1 MEGKFKLKL
10 SGLEPFVLSPN
21 TNFVNIGERTN
32 ISGSKVFAKMI
43 SEGDYE
49 SALRVA
55 RQQVENGAQIID
67 VNMDDGMIDGV
78 SAMTIFLNLIASE
91 PDISKV
97 PIMIDS
103 SKWEVLEAGMRCV
116 QGKGIVNSISLKDGE
131 EEFIRRADLVKRYGF
146 AVVVMAFDELGQADS
161 LGKRISICERS
172 YRILVDEVGFNPSD
186 VIFDPNI
193 LTVGTGMEEHN
204 NYAVDFIEATRWIK
218 ENLPGAKVSG
228 GVSNISFSFRGN
240 NKVREAMHSVFLYHS
255 IRAGLDMGI
264 VNAGMLEIYDEIPR
278 ELLDLTEDV
287 ILNRRSDATERL
299 INFSAGLTQDKKGGK
314 REEEWRSLSLE
325 GRISHS
331 LVKGIADHI
340 ESDTEE
346 AYQKLGDGLLVIEGP
361 LMDGM
366 GIVGDLFGDGK
377 MFLPQVVKSARVM
390 KKSVSY
396 LLPYIEA
403 AKLKNPST
411 KGKGKILLATV
422 KGDVHDI
429 GKNIVGVVLSC
440 NNYEIEDMGVMV
452 PPEKI
457 LARAK
462 EWGADIIGLSGL
474 ITPSLDEMV
483 HIAKEMERLGMKIPL
498 LIGGATTSRIH
509 TAVKVDPHSSGSV
522 VHVLDASRSV
532 PVVGKLLGEN
542 SSEFISSIKK
552 EYSDLRESHA
562 KRESSKSILP
572 YPEAL
577 ANRFKVYSP
586 SSKPNQTG
594 VFHLEVEIGKL
605 ISYIDWTPF
614 FQAWGLAGRYPDI
627 LEDDLVGE
635 ESRSLLAEARKM
647 LSDWV
652 DLDLFRPTGSYF
664 ILPCKKSG
672 EDVDVFSDENL
683 THKLETFYFLR
694 QQRKMGTGIP
704 NLSLSDF
711 IYEGETDYLGGFALT
726 AGTRIDDL
734 CIDFQKDDDQYSI
747 IMAKS
752 LGDRLVEAFAEYLHE
767 KVRREFWGHSSEE
780 NLTPVELIREK
791 YTGIR
796 PAPGYPACP
805 EHREKESIFRILN
818 PDGIGLTESMAMFPA
833 SSISGLYFGHPE
845 SRYFAIGKV
854 ERDQVGS
861 YSVRRKEQIEICEKW
876 LSPILSY

>member
-818 PDGIGLTESMAMFPA
+818 PDEIGLTESMAMFPA

>member
-1 MEGKFKLKL
+1 MDNKFQYKLKL
-10 SGLEPFVLSPN
+10 SGLEPFVLSSE
-21 TNFVNIGERTN
+21 TNFVNVGERTN

-78 SAMTIFLNLIASE
+78 STMVTFLNLIASE

-131 EEFIRRADLVKRYGF
+131 SEFIRRATLVKRYGF
-146 AVVVMAFDELGQADS
+146 AVVVMAFDESGQADS
-161 LGKRISICERS
+161 FSKRISICERS
-172 YRILVDEVGFNPSD
+172 YQILVNEVEFNPTD
-186 VIFDPNI
+186 IIFDPNI

-218 ENLPGAKVSG
+218 ENLLGAKVSG

-240 NKVREAMHSVFLYHS
+240 NKVRQSMHSVFLYHS
-255 IRAGLDMGI
+255 IKAGLDMGI
-264 VNAGMLEIYDEIPR
+264 VNAGMLEIYDEIPKDLL
-278 ELLDLTEDV
+278 ELVEDV
-287 ILNRRSDATERL
+287 ILNRRPDATERL
-299 INFSAGLTQDKKGGK
+299 INFSADLSQDRKGERK
-314 REEEWRSLSLE
+314 EEEWRSLPLE
-325 GRISHS
+325 ERITHS

-340 ESDTEE
+340 EVDTEE
-346 AYQKLGDGLLVIEGP
+346 AFQKLGDGLLVIEGP

-366 GIVGDLFGDGK
+366 GVVGDLFGSGK

-403 AKLKNPST
+403 AKLKNPES
-411 KGKGKILLATV
+411 KGKGKVLLATV

-462 EWGADIIGLSGL
+462 EGGADIIGLSGL

-483 HIAKEMERLGMKIPL
+483 HIAKEMERTGMKTPV

-509 TAVKVDPHSSGSV
+509 TAVKIDPYYSGPV

-532 PVVGKLLGEN
+532 PVVGKLLGDE
-542 SSEFISSIKK
+542 SESFVLSIKK
-552 EYSDLRESHA
+552 EYEGLRESHA
-562 KRESSKSILP
+562 KRESSKNILP
-572 YPEAL
+572 YGEAL
-577 ANRFKVYSP
+577 DNRLRVEFP
-586 SSKPNQTG
+586 SAKPNQIGIFST
-594 VFHLEVEIGKL
+594 EAEIERL
-605 ISYIDWTPF
+605 VPYIDWTPF
-614 FQAWGLAGRYPDI
+614 FQAWGLVGRFPDI
-627 LEDDLVGE
+627 LEDELVGE
-635 ESRSLLAEARKM
+635 EARSLLSGAKKM
-647 LSDWV
+647 LSEWAEK
-652 DLDLFRPTGSYF
+652 DLFRLTGSYF

-672 EDVDVFSDENL
+672 EDVEVFLDGN
-683 THKLETFYFLR
+683 KLETFYFLR
-694 QQRKMGTGIP
+694 QQRKMGSGIP
-704 NLSLSDF
+704 NLSISDF
-711 IYEGETDYLGGFALT
+711 IHDEMEDHIGGFAVT
-726 AGTRIDDL
+726 AGTRIDEI
-734 CIDFQKDDDQYSI
+734 CSEYESDDDQYSI
-747 IMAKS
+747 ILAKS
-752 LGDRLVEAFAEYLHE
+752 LGDRLVEAFAEHMHE
-767 KVRREFWGHSSEE
+767 RVRKEFWGHSPDE
-780 NLTPVELIREK
+780 NLSSEDLIRER

-805 EHREKESIFRILN
+805 DHREKEAIFRILK
-818 PDGIGLTESMAMFPA
+818 PEGIELTESMAMFPA

-845 SRYFAIGKV
+845 SKYFGLGKI
-854 ERDQVGS
+854 EKDQVQN
-861 YSVRRKEQIEICEKW
+861 YSSRRNEGLEINEKW
-876 LSPILSY
+876 LSPVLTY

>member
-1 MEGKFKLKL
+1 MDPKSQYKLKL
-10 SGLEPFVLSPN
+10 SGLEPFVLSSD
-21 TNFVNIGERTN
+21 TNFVNVGERTN

-78 SAMTIFLNLIASE
+78 SAMTVFLNLIASE

-131 EEFIRRADLVKRYGF
+131 DEFIRRANLVKRYGF
-146 AVVVMAFDELGQADS
+146 AVVVMAFDEKGQADS
-161 LGKRISICERS
+161 LDKRISICKRS
-172 YRILVDEVGFNPSD
+172 YRILVDVVGFNPSD
-186 VIFDPNI
+186 IIFDPNI

-255 IRAGLDMGI
+255 IKAGLDMGI
-264 VNAGMLEIYDEIPR
+264 VNAGMLEIYDEIPKDLL
-278 ELLDLTEDV
+278 ELVEDV
-287 ILNRRSDATERL
+287 ILNRKPDSTERL
-299 INFSAGLTQDKKGGK
+299 INFSAGLSQEKKGEK
-314 REEEWRSLSLE
+314 KEEEWRNLPLE
-325 GRISHS
+325 ERITHS
-331 LVKGIADHI
+331 LVKGIADHV

-366 GIVGDLFGDGK
+366 GVVGDLFGSGK

-403 AKLKNPST
+403 AKLKNPEA
-411 KGKGKILLATV
+411 KGKGKVLLATV

-483 HIAKEMERLGMKIPL
+483 HIAKEMERLEMKIPL

-509 TAVKVDPHSSGSV
+509 TAVKIDPHYSGPV

-532 PVVGKLLGEN
+532 PVVGKLLGED
-542 SSEFISSIKK
+542 SADFISSIKK
-552 EYSDLRESHA
+552 EYLDLRESHA
-562 KRESSKSILP
+562 KRESSKNILP
-572 YPEAL
+572 YDEAL
-577 ANRFKVYSP
+577 SNRLRVESP
-586 SSKPNQTG
+586 SANPNQTG
-594 VFHLEVEIGKL
+594 IFSMEVEVEKL
-605 ISYIDWTPF
+605 VPYIDWTPF
-614 FQAWGLAGRYPDI
+614 FQAWGLAGRFPDI
-627 LEDDLVGE
+627 LEDELVGE
-635 ESRSLLAEARKM
+635 ESRSLLSEAKKM
-647 LSDWV
+647 LSDWSEK
-652 DLDLFRPTGSYF
+652 DLFRLTGSYF

-672 EDVDVFSDENL
+672 EDVDVFLEGG
-683 THKLETFYFLR
+683 KLETFYFLR
-694 QQRKMGTGIP
+694 QQRKMGSGVP

-711 IYEGETDYLGGFALT
+711 IHDEEMDHIGGFAVT
-726 AGTRIDDL
+726 AGTKIDEI
-734 CIDFQKDDDQYSI
+734 CSVYESDDDQYSI
-747 IMAKS
+747 ILAKS
-752 LGDRLVEAFAEYLHE
+752 LGDRLVEAFAEHLHE
-767 KVRREFWGHSSEE
+767 RVRKEFWGHSSDE
-780 NLTPVELIREK
+780 NLSSEDLIRER

-805 EHREKESIFRILN
+805 DHREKEALFRILK
-818 PDGIGLTESMAMFPA
+818 PEGIELTESMAMFPS
-833 SSISGLYFGHPE
+833 SSISGLYLGHPE
-845 SRYFAIGKV
+845 SRYFGLGKI
-854 ERDQVGS
+854 EKDQVEN
-861 YSVRRKEQIEICEKW
+861 YSSRRNEGIETNEKW
-876 LSPILSY
+876 LSPVLTY